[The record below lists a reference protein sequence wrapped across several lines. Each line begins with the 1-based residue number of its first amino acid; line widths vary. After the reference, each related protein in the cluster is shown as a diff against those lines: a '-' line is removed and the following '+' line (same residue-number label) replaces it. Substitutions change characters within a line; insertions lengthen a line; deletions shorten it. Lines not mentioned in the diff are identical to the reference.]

1 MKPKLAKLVG
11 SVLILG
17 ILVASAFA
25 AGCIGGKQTSTEQPS
40 SSEQPK
46 SEWPSTLRFLHGA
59 PGGTWEQIGGVFA
72 ELISKNLVPT
82 TTRTGGGVSNIINLN
97 DGKGDLGLTGA
108 VLGMP
113 AMRGDPPFEKKID
126 NVAAIANLYRQWFY
140 FIISKD
146 FADKYGIKSVD
157 DIFKKKVPIRLAS
170 LKPGTLSEF
179 TLKAFL
185 ETGYGVTYD
194 DIKSWGGE
202 VVWASYSD
210 GANQLINGNIDAFA
224 FTLSMPSTVIMQIEA
239 QKEIYILPIS
249 EEVRKKMAD
258 TYGTVTFTFEP
269 GVYKSIKEP
278 VPTIGTYTVLI
289 VRKDLPEDLVY
300 QITKLY
306 FENKD
311 ELAKSIKALGEL
323 DASEAAKN
331 TGFPLHPG
339 AEKYYKEIGAIS

>member
-1 MKPKLAKLVG
+1 MEGK
-11 SVLILG
+11 SVKFLG
-17 ILVASAFA
+17 TFLLLGVLMASIVAS
-25 AGCIGGKQTSTEQPS
+25 GCIGGEKTTTQQTQI
-40 SSEQPK
+40 SEQPK
-46 SEWPSTLRFLHGA
+46 TEWPSTLRFLDGSPGA
-59 PGGTWEQIGGVFA
+59 TWEQISGVFA

-82 TTRTGGGVSNIINLN
+82 TARTGGGVSNIINLN

-108 VLGMP
+108 ILGMP
-113 AMRGDPPFEKKID
+113 AMNGDPPFEKKID

-157 DIFKKKVPIRLAS
+157 DIFEKKVPIRLAS

-179 TLKAFL
+179 TLKALL

-194 DIKSWGGE
+194 DIKNWGGE

-224 FTLSMPSTVIMQIEA
+224 FTVSMPTTVIMQVEA

-249 EEVRKKMAD
+249 EEVRKKMAE

-269 GVYKSIKEP
+269 GVYKSVKEP
-278 VPTIGTYTVLI
+278 VPTIGTYTILI

>member
-1 MKPKLAKLVG
+1 MKNLLKTLG
-11 SVLILG
+11 SLMVLG
-17 ILVASAFA
+17 ILAISIFAS
-25 AGCIGGKQTSTEQPS
+25 GCIGGEETPKEQTTTEQP
-40 SSEQPK
+40 K
-46 SEWPSTLRFLHGA
+46 AEWPSTLRFLHGA

-108 VLGMP
+108 ILGMP

-126 NVAAIANLYRQWFY
+126 NVAAMANLYRQWFY

-146 FADKYGIKSVD
+146 FADKHGIKSVD
-157 DIFKKKVPIRLAS
+157 DIFEKKIPIRLAS

-179 TLKAFL
+179 TLNSL
-185 ETGYGVTYD
+185 LQTGYGVTYD

-202 VVWASYSD
+202 IIWASYSD

-249 EEVRKKMAD
+249 EEVRKKMAEA
-258 TYGTVTFTFEP
+258 YGTVTFTFEP
-269 GVYKSIKEP
+269 GVYKCIKEP

-289 VRKDLPEDLVY
+289 ARKDLPEDLVY
-300 QITKLY
+300 EITKLY
-306 FENKD
+306 FANKD
-311 ELAKSIKALGEL
+311 ELAKSIKSLGEL
-323 DASEAAKN
+323 SPEEAAKN

-339 AEKYYKEIGAIS
+339 AEKYYKEIGALS

>member
-1 MKPKLAKLVG
+1 MKQKSAKILG
-11 SVLILG
+11 TILILG
-17 ILVASAFA
+17 ILAISILAS
-25 AGCIGGKQTSTEQPS
+25 GCIGGEQTSTKQPSSTEQP
-40 SSEQPK
+40 K
-46 SEWPSTLRFLHGA
+46 AEWPSTLRFLHGA

-72 ELISKNLVPT
+72 EMISKDLVPT

-97 DGKGDLGLTGA
+97 DGKGDLGLSGA

-113 AMRGDPPFEKKID
+113 AMRGEPPFEKEIN

-157 DIFKKKVPIRLAS
+157 DIFEKKVPIRLAS

-179 TLKAFL
+179 TLKSL
-185 ETGYGVTYD
+185 LQTGYGATYD
-194 DIKSWGGE
+194 DIKSWGGD
-202 VVWASYSD
+202 VIWASYSD

-249 EEVRKKMAD
+249 EEVRKKMAE

-300 QITKLY
+300 EITKLY
-306 FENKD
+306 FANKD

-323 DASEAAKN
+323 EPEEAAKN